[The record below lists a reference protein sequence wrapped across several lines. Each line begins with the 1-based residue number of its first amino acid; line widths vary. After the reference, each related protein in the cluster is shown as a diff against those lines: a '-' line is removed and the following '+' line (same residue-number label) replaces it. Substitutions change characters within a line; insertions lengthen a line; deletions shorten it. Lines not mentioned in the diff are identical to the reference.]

1 VLANIALIFGVSA
14 VVWTGQNR
22 AESTTTSLS
31 NVISNSG
38 TKTASAPLDE
48 ISSADIA
55 ANIANAAGLTEASS
69 VSEQADSYNIE
80 LASAPVEES
89 VIVKPQLVAGADKSV
104 KDISS
109 YTAVSGDTV
118 TSVAAKFGVTSDS
131 IRWSN
136 GLNSNTIPAG
146 KVLYIPPKNGIVY
159 KVGAND
165 TIDSIAA
172 KYSANKEQ
180 LIAFNDIELTG
191 LKAGEVI
198 LIPDGVKPA
207 EAASYS
213 RTGSSSGVTV
223 SAISFSAKYGNNTY
237 ARGYCTWY
245 AASRVNVPNN
255 WGNARTWDNYARISG
270 WNVTSTPVVGAIFQ
284 TDAGWAGH
292 VGIVDA
298 VSPDGSMIL
307 ATDMNGWAGY
317 GRVGSKWVS
326 ASSYKYIYR

>member
-1 VLANIALIFGVSA
+1 
-14 VVWTGQNR
+14 VWTGQNR
-22 AESTTTSLS
+22 AESNTTTSLS

-104 KDISS
+104 KDIIS
-109 YTAVSGDTV
+109 YTTVAGDNVSN
-118 TSVAAKFGVTSDS
+118 VAAKFGVTSDS

-136 GLNSNTIPAG
+136 NISANTIPVG
-146 KVLYIPPKNGIVY
+146 KVLQIPPKNGVVY

-207 EAASYS
+207 EATYS
-213 RTGSSSGVTV
+213 RGGTSSNSGVVV
-223 SAISFSAKYGNNTY
+223 SAISFSAKYGNNSY

-270 WNVTSTPVVGAIFQ
+270 WNVTNTPVVGAIFQ

-298 VSPDGSMIL
+298 VSPDGAMIL

>member
-1 VLANIALIFGVSA
+1 M
-14 VVWTGQNR
+14 WTGQNR
-22 AESTTTSLS
+22 AESNESTSLS
-31 NVISNSG
+31 SVLSNSG

-89 VIVKPQLVAGADKSV
+89 VIVKPQLVAGGGKSV
-104 KDISS
+104 KDIIS
-109 YTAVSGDTV
+109 YTTVAGDTV
-118 TSVAAKFGVTSDS
+118 STVAAKFGVTSDS

-136 GLNSNTIPAG
+136 NISANTIPVG
-146 KVLYIPPKNGIVY
+146 KVLQIPPKNGVVY
-159 KVGAND
+159 KVGPND
-165 TIDSIAA
+165 TIESIAA

-180 LIAFNDIELTG
+180 LIAFNDIEITG

-207 EAASYS
+207 EATYS
-213 RTGSSSGVTV
+213 RSGSSSGVIV
-223 SAISFSAKYGNNTY
+223 SAISYSARYGGNSY

-284 TDAGWAGH
+284 TDVGWAGH
-292 VGIVDA
+292 VGVVDA

-307 ATDMNGWAGY
+307 ATDMNGWAGFN
-317 GRVGSKWVS
+317 RVGSKWVS